1 MEKKLVLVTGLGG
14 NVGQGIARNI
24 IATKY
29 PITIVGCNIED
40 FSAGNYLCD
49 FFEKV
54 PYAFEP
60 GYLQRIKDIILKY
73 KIDLIIPSTDYEA
86 YYLSHNREMFSCPI
100 AISSPEATEIY
111 LDKWLTSEH
120 HYKHHIPFAKS
131 LLPSQYQNDFSE
143 FILKPKKGRGSRG
156 LHINHENPSSF
167 SDDEYLLQELAKGK
181 EITTSFY
188 VNKTGEFHG
197 MISMERTLENGTTNF
212 SKVVFDHDKE
222 IYEKI
227 IIPMMHSIKLL
238 GSINIQSIVTKDN
251 SIVPFEINCRISGTN
266 SIRSNFGFKDVKY
279 TIQEYLYNQQ
289 PEAVN
294 VTNGIA
300 LRVLLDIIYPDA
312 NNVDDILTNKA
323 KHSIF

>member
-120 HYKHHIPFAKS
+120 H
-131 LLPSQYQNDFSE
+131 
-143 FILKPKKGRGSRG
+143 
-156 LHINHENPSSF
+156 
-167 SDDEYLLQELAKGK
+167 
-181 EITTSFY
+181 
-188 VNKTGEFHG
+188 
-197 MISMERTLENGTTNF
+197 
-212 SKVVFDHDKE
+212 
-222 IYEKI
+222 
-227 IIPMMHSIKLL
+227 
-238 GSINIQSIVTKDN
+238 
-251 SIVPFEINCRISGTN
+251 
-266 SIRSNFGFKDVKY
+266 
-279 TIQEYLYNQQ
+279 
-289 PEAVN
+289 
-294 VTNGIA
+294 
-300 LRVLLDIIYPDA
+300 
-312 NNVDDILTNKA
+312 
-323 KHSIF
+323 